1 MVGRQGAGVSLGAP
15 AKETSKEGEDL
26 TCSLVSDF
34 VLETS
39 SHEPL
44 PTLGGYFFWVLGVK
58 ETSWFCEGGCVHSG
72 SPLFLCG
79 YTIIISSTAVRTCVL

>member
-15 AKETSKEGEDL
+15 AKETSKEGGDL

-58 ETSWFCEGGCVHSG
+58 ETSWFCE
-72 SPLFLCG
+72 
-79 YTIIISSTAVRTCVL
+79 